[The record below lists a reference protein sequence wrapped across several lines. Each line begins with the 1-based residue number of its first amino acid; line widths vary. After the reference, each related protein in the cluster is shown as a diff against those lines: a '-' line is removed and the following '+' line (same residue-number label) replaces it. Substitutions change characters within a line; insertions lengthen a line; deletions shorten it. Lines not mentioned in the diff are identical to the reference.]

1 MRTQSIYLP
10 TPPKHAKASPSSP
23 TSSLLVDR
31 YVFNSFSRT
40 MFRTEVY
47 VLPFSFPYT
56 CHFASPCSHLQPVDA
71 GIAAKF
77 TLRED
82 RQTGTTESWR
92 AWAENH
98 EVEEWIQSIAGI
110 LPQGWND
117 QFASGQGPRHY
128 EFPTGYNNY
137 FTGMERFAV
146 GEQFFAH
153 SSALVVRFVPP
164 LCNVKWC
171 LLTLVCVLCARA
183 GVEPEPAQDDTLTD
197 RVFNPAV

>member
-10 TPPKHAKASPSSP
+10 TLLKHAKASPSFP
-23 TSSLLVDR
+23 TSSLPIDW
-31 YVFNSFSRT
+31 YVFISFYKT
-40 MFRTEVY
+40 MFRSETY
-47 VLPFSFPYT
+47 VLLSSFPF
-56 CHFASPCSHLQPVDA
+56 CPCCFASPPSRLQPVDA
-71 GIAAKF
+71 GIPAKF

-82 RQTGTTESWR
+82 RQAGTTESWR

-153 SSALVVRFVPP
+153 SSALVVRFVSPP
-164 LCNVKWC
+164 LQCEMVFAD
-171 LLTLVCVLCARA
+171 VSLCAVCTRRRRTRTCLRQYL
-183 GVEPEPAQDDTLTD
+183 P
-197 RVFNPAV
+197 